1 MTDRTLPKLLG
12 PLLRRGPGQVQVGV
26 EPGRSVVLDGLGEDE
41 VGALEALDGT
51 RPVPAALTTPAGARV
66 LRLLAEHGLLAAA
79 TGPPTLPPGQ
89 RALLDDDVQALLR
102 LTSPPEG
109 AYAVAGARRTAH
121 VLVAGRGSVPD
132 AVAGTLRRAGVGRVD
147 VGPAAADAW
156 EVADLERGA
165 APVPAAP
172 SAPAPS
178 TPSHRGPS
186 LVVLTACHAI
196 DPRVARPWVRRA
208 VPVLPVLVG
217 ATEAVVGPVV
227 DPAGSPTGPCL
238 ACLDL
243 ARTDLDPAWP
253 RLLEQLTRPT
263 VGAGAEVGG
272 EASLVAMAA
281 AMTAMVGLGVLDG
294 RRLPSGRSLEVGLP
308 WPGVRQRYW
317 TAHPR
322 CTGQH
327 AGAPAEETAR
337 DEAHRAVRN
346 GADGAVGDGADGAAG
361 DGVDRPPCG
370 GAHEPAHEPAHDT
383 TGRPVGGQGPP
394 QVRMAG

>member
-1 MTDRTLPKLLG
+1 MTDRPLPKLLG

-41 VGALEALDGT
+41 VGALEVLDGT
-51 RPVPAALTTPAGARV
+51 RPVPTVLTTPGGARV
-66 LRLLAEHGLLAAA
+66 LRLLADRGLLAVPA
-79 TGPPTLPPGQ
+79 GSEGLPPGQ

-109 AYAVAGARRTAH
+109 AYAVAGARRAAH
-121 VLVAGRGSVPD
+121 VLVVGRGSVPD

-147 VGPAAADAW
+147 VGPGAADAW
-156 EVADLERGA
+156 EMADLEQDVAA
-165 APVPAAP
+165 APP
-172 SAPAPS
+172 SRSCP
-178 TPSHRGPS
+178 GPS
-186 LVVLTACHAI
+186 LVVLAARHAL

-227 DPAGSPTGPCL
+227 DPAGSPSGPCL

-263 VGAGAEVGG
+263 VGAGVEVGG

-322 CTGQH
+322 CTAEH
-327 AGAPAEETAR
+327 AGDRAGGSAAPEAERTAG
-337 DEAHRAVRN
+337 EASDRAA
-346 GADGAVGDGADGAAG
+346 GEAVDGAAG
-361 DGVDRPPCG
+361 EAVG
-370 GAHEPAHEPAHDT
+370 GAAHEVAKGGADDT
-383 TGRPVGGQGPP
+383 TARPVGGPEPP